1 MHDYYDI
8 YLFTLYDN
16 TIKLHVYYYDTLIS
30 LNRSS
35 RQ

>member
-1 MHDYYDI
+1 MIFI
-8 YLFTLYDN
+8 YLLYYDN